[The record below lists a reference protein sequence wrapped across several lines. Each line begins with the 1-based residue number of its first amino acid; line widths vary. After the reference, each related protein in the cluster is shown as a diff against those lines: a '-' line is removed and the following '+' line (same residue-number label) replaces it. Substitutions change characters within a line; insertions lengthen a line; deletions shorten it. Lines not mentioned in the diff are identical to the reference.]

1 MGKPRACYRC
11 TVTTNTGRCQE
22 TAATMPEPSTSSP
35 KIQLNRRAVTG
46 LYLSKCKEALA
57 QLPELFKV
65 MKIIEDMERIAEN
78 DRASIEELVSYE
90 RYARGLATKYPHDQQ
105 IQDQKLME
113 EIDGRAGKRQ
123 KLAAEITDDTER
135 VKKIRSWVNV
145 VTENYK
151 VSTEEKQAIENLY
164 QDKMDEMDK
173 EVAERLDENDPESV
187 NLYCSEDPLSPSTTD
202 DDTDSAKSTDSRA
215 KPNIVIVNAR
225 PAVRTVHFDEE
236 QLGNVKTEP
245 VVPQAPE
252 ASRGVQPVYCP
263 SENFPKDIEDLAVT
277 DPQLCPWCSQ
287 PCRDPV
293 QDGECGGPPV
303 EYCE

>member
-1 MGKPRACYRC
+1 MGKPRAYYRR
-11 TVTTNTGRCQE
+11 TGTTDPGRCRR
-22 TAATMPEPSTSSP
+22 TAAEMAESSTSSP
-35 KIQLNRRAVTG
+35 RIQLNRKAIVG

-123 KLAAEITDDTER
+123 QLAAEITDDTER

-164 QDKMDEMDK
+164 QDKMDELDR
-173 EVAERLDENDPESV
+173 EVAERHDETDNESI
-187 NLYCSEDPLSPSTTD
+187 NLYCSEALSRSTSGD
-202 DDTDSAKSTDSRA
+202 SAGSAKSNDSA
-215 KPNIVIVNAR
+215 AGPMIAIIKAR
-225 PAVRTVHFDEE
+225 PAVKSVQFKEE
-236 QLGNVKTEP
+236 QLGNIKTEP
-245 VVPQAPE
+245 VTPKAPE
-252 ASRGVQPVYCP
+252 ASKGVQPVYCP
-263 SENFPKDIEDLAVT
+263 SESLPKDIEDLAVT

-293 QDGECGGPPV
+293 QVGECDGPPV

>member
-1 MGKPRACYRC
+1 MGKPRACYRR
-11 TVTTNTGRCQE
+11 TGTTDPGRCRR
-22 TAATMPEPSTSSP
+22 TAAEMAESSTSSP
-35 KIQLNRRAVTG
+35 RIQLNRRAVTS

-151 VSTEEKQAIENLY
+151 VSEEEKQAIEKLH

-173 EVAERLDENDPESV
+173 EVAERFSKDDTESI
-187 NLYCSEDPLSPSTTD
+187 NLYCSEGALSPSTSD
-202 DDTDSAKSTDSRA
+202 DSTGSAKSTDSPA
-215 KPNIVIVNAR
+215 EPTIAIVRAR
-225 PAVRTVHFDEE
+225 PAVRSVHFDEE
-236 QLGNVKTEP
+236 QLDNIKTEP
-245 VVPQAPE
+245 VTPKAPE
-252 ASRGVQPVYCP
+252 ASKGVQPVYCP
-263 SENFPKDIEDLAVT
+263 SESLPKDIEDLAVT

-293 QDGECGGPPV
+293 QVGECDGPPV